1 MSSFRQSGTF
11 VFVVAATAL
20 SLTAIIPCAFYAEA
34 VWMHVHPVWPRVL
47 LGLFIS
53 LLLGCLQAARFA
65 RKMTGFKRILMS
77 GMLTGSVPDAEEQ
90 VRALRYS
97 PFADIAEAWLATTNS
112 LQHAYHDKQMQVWQQ
127 TQTLGELM
135 RMFAKAVDERTPYL
149 RGHSE
154 RVAAYAEQ
162 IAREM
167 GLSAHDTERVRLAAL
182 LHDIGSLG
190 IDDQIMT
197 KESTLTAEEFDSV
210 KAHPLRGAAILR
222 PIEPLHDLIPGLEFH
237 HEALDGSG
245 YPYGVKANEIPL
257 MARII
262 SVADSFDAMTT
273 WRPYQAPMD
282 PKYTLEV
289 MERLAGKRYDAQVI
303 AALHALVLRG
313 AIVVPVTRPVFDQ
326 DPPRRLRLVR

>member
-1 MSSFRQSGTF
+1 MSSFRQSGAF
-11 VFVVAATAL
+11 IFLLAATAL
-20 SLTAIIPCAFYAEA
+20 SLTALIPCAFFAEA

-47 LGLFIS
+47 LGLLVS
-53 LLLGCLQAARFA
+53 LFLGWLQSARFA
-65 RKMTGFKRILMS
+65 RKMIRLKRILTS
-77 GMLTGSVPDAEEQ
+77 GMLTGSVQDAEEQ
-90 VRALRYS
+90 RKKLRYS

-112 LQHAYHDKQMQVWQQ
+112 LQHAYHTKQMQVWQQ
-127 TQTLGELM
+127 TQTLAELM

-154 RVAAYAEQ
+154 RVAAYAGQ

-167 GLSAHDTERVRLAAL
+167 DLSAHDTERVRLAAL

-190 IDDQIMT
+190 IEDQIMT
-197 KESTLTAEEFDSV
+197 KESTLTVEEFDSV

-222 PIEPLHDLIPGLEFH
+222 SIEPLHDLIPGVEFH

-245 YPYGVKANEIPL
+245 YPYGVKADEIPL

-262 SVADSFDAMTT
+262 AVADSFDAMTT

-282 PKYTLEV
+282 PRYTVEV
-289 MERLAGKRYDAQVI
+289 LERLAGKRYDAQVV
-303 AALHALVLRG
+303 AALHALLQRG